1 MKFEETRELFYQYFL
16 REFNL
21 CEVVLDNQKAE
32 INPLKQYISFSIEDY
47 KKDILEIGF
56 NSFLLTGILSI
67 TVYTPEGAGLSKNWK
82 IIDKLSELFFN
93 KKVENFYCKGLEIN
107 NAGFNDTFFLYSI
120 KIPFEGDFF

>member
-47 KKDILEIGF
+47 KKEILEIGF
-56 NSFLLTGILSI
+56 NSFLLTG
-67 TVYTPEGAGLSKNWK
+67 K
-82 IIDKLSELFFN
+82 
-93 KKVENFYCKGLEIN
+93 
-107 NAGFNDTFFLYSI
+107 
-120 KIPFEGDFF
+120 